1 MQCERIDRGLSQ
13 SEGARSSHGKRGA
26 HDSDSAGL
34 GGRDAKKVAD
44 DVVGDHQQED
54 DEEGD
59 DERRVLATDCQQR
72 SGKRDR
78 RSLSRSD
85 APEESAKLEVRLKTA
100 RHANTRQWRRGW
112 RRKSIDLVQGKH
124 LAGSGAARE

>member
-1 MQCERIDRGLSQ
+1 MALFDGAREGANVGEVSIDMQRERINPGLTQ
-13 SEGARSSHGKRGA
+13 SEGARGSHGQRGG
-26 HDSDSAGL
+26 HDSDSASL
-34 GGRDAKKVAD
+34 GGGDAKEAAD

-59 DERRVLATDCQQR
+59 DERRVLATERQQR

-85 APEESAKLEVRLKTA
+85 ASEESAKLDVRL
-100 RHANTRQWRRGW
+100 
-112 RRKSIDLVQGKH
+112 
-124 LAGSGAARE
+124 